1 MTLMIKFIELPNGVR
16 LPYIEQGDPTGV
28 HLLLLHGFTGSS
40 REFETI
46 FAHLPKSV
54 HTIALT
60 QRGHGDASHPNS
72 GYRLQ
77 DFSADLLEFMK
88 AKGLHKAV
96 IVGHSMGSAVAQR
109 FAIDN
114 PDRTLGL
121 VLVGASITRT
131 GDPKVQDFLD
141 STISSLIDPIDPDFV
156 RQFSASM
163 WVKPIPEELLE
174 IVVQEALKVPARV
187 WIQAFEGRPKEKISE
202 EIERWL
208 AATKPG
214 DGKFVLTR
222 GPEVTPGEPDGD
234 TVALFRYKWERL
246 TQLLADIS
254 GGKEHLLSALDDALK
269 SAALQENEE
278 ALLLSAFMIYY
289 LKQNGYKI
297 EPYVKRLK
305 EAEALR
311 RERVRGA

>member
-28 HLLLLHGFTGSS
+28 HLLLLHGFTGSL

-88 AKGLHKAV
+88 VKGLLEAV

-163 WVKPIPEELLE
+163 WVKPIPEELFE

-187 WIQAFEGRPKEKISE
+187 WIQAFEGRLKEKISE
-202 EIERWL
+202 EIERIKCPTLLIW
-208 AATKPG
+208 G
-214 DGKFVLTR
+214 DQDKRSLRSDQKELQGR
-222 GPEVTPGEPDGD
+222 IPDS
-234 TVALFRYKWERL
+234 RL
-246 TQLLADIS
+246 KVYHGA
-254 GGKEHLLSALDDALK
+254 GHLLHL
-269 SAALQENEE
+269 EE
-278 ALLLSAFMIYY
+278 PSHFASDIIAF
-289 LKQNGYKI
+289 I
-297 EPYVKRLK
+297 EDITVKG
-305 EAEALR
+305 
-311 RERVRGA
+311 VS